1 MSKRRLAALHVAY
14 YVVGG
19 LWPLV
24 SMRTFLAV
32 TGQKRELWLVR
43 NLAWLMI
50 LIGAVLAVAARRG
63 NTRAEISMLGAGS
76 GAVFGAIDVWYVL
89 VRRRIAPT
97 YLLDGVVQLALAVAW
112 ARAELQADAP
122 REEQPPVAVPDRVKR
137 S

>member
-1 MSKRRLAALHVAY
+1 MSKRQLAALHVAY

-24 SMRTFLAV
+24 SMRTFVAV
-32 TGQKRELWLVR
+32 TGRKRELWLVR

-50 LIGAVLAVAARRG
+50 LIGAVLAAAARRG
-63 NTRAEISMLGAGS
+63 NTRTEITMLGAGS

-97 YLLDGVVQLALAVAW
+97 YLLDGVIQLALAVAW
-112 ARAELQADAP
+112 ARADLQADAS
-122 REEQPPVAVPDRVKR
+122 REEQSQRVAAPSLPPP
-137 S
+137 